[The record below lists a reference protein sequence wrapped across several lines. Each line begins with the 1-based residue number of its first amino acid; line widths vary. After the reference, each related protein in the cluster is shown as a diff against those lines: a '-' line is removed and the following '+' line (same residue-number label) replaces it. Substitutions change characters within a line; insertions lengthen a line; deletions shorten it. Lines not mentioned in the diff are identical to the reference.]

1 LRMPPNALRK
11 HYSVVVNVK
20 TLLLA
25 FTAGGA
31 TLSAQWSLS
40 ISRTS
45 EPTKV
50 VIDSPEIRRL
60 VSDQEARQAEVDRF
74 WREDHTSEEKNQRIR
89 DMARHPDN
97 FPAGRME
104 FLEAMANA
112 PGLTV
117 PGKTRAKVVEISKAR
132 CLPDAF
138 STISFIRVLVSG
150 KKAPGGTEV
159 WLCRNPYALPF
170 EKP

>member
-1 LRMPPNALRK
+1 MPPDASQK
-11 HYSVVVNVK
+11 HYSVVVNLKV
-20 TLLLA
+20 LLLA

-60 VSDQEARQAEVDRF
+60 VSDQEGRQAEVDRF
-74 WREDHTSEEKNQRIR
+74 WREGHTSEEKNQRIR
-89 DMARHPDN
+89 DMAKQPDY
-97 FPAGRME
+97 FPPGRKE
-104 FLEAMANA
+104 FLEAMASA
-112 PGLTV
+112 PSLTV

-132 CLPDAF
+132 CLSDAF
-138 STISFIRVLVSG
+138 STITFIRVLISG
-150 KKAPGGTEV
+150 KKPPGGTEV

-170 EKP
+170 ERP